1 MRGPIPWIRT
11 PYYVLTGGL
20 AILFLFPIIWNTF
33 ASVSGQIGA
42 AQLEGY
48 GFENYRTLWEWGLGL
63 PTYFFNSVLLS
74 VMTVGITLFVSILG
88 GYGFARF
95 QFPGKNILFL
105 VTLAILMVPYATV
118 IIPLYVLL
126 QALGMLNSLLGLAL
140 VLSMF
145 QLPFAIFMMRIS
157 FEAVPRE
164 LEESALVDGA
174 STFGVLRHILLRA
187 VVPGIITVGLF
198 AFLAAW
204 NEYFAPLV
212 LVQDQAAVP
221 LTVAM
226 VNQRQGTMGVIDY
239 GATEAGVVVMMLPAL
254 VLFLFLQRYYVRGFM
269 SGAIK
274 G

>member
-1 MRGPIPWIRT
+1 MSDVPWGRM
-11 PYYVLTGGL
+11 PYYVFTGGL
-20 AILFLFPIIWNTF
+20 AILFIFPIAWAMF
-33 ASVSGQIGA
+33 ASVSGQVGA
-42 AQLEGY
+42 AQVDGY
-48 GFENYRTLWEWGLGL
+48 GLENYRTLWEFGAGL
-63 PTYFFNSVLLS
+63 PQYFFNSVLLS
-74 VMTVGITLFVSILG
+74 LMTVGITLFVSILG

-126 QALGMLNSLLGLAL
+126 QGLGLLNSLLGLAL

-145 QLPFAIFMMRIS
+145 QLPFATFMMRIS
-157 FEAVPRE
+157 FESVPRE
-164 LEESALVDGA
+164 IEESALVDGA

-212 LVQDQAAVP
+212 LIQAPAATP
-221 LTVAM
+221 LPVAM
-226 VNQRQGTMGVIDY
+226 ANLRQQTMGVIDY